1 MNPSNYIFLNKN
13 ESPFDFD
20 LEFKKKV
27 ANKIISKS
35 WNRYPKTED
44 IKKKISEK
52 INVSHEN
59 IILTSGS
66 MEAIDIYFYLLLSN
80 KNKYIQLEESYYR
93 YRELST
99 FLNKEVIHC
108 NEDYD
113 SLYKIL
119 NNSEIPLL
127 LCNPNNPTG
136 KKLEKKQIYELASIT
151 KSFIFI
157 DSTYSNFF
165 ERDNIF
171 DKKNIIQS
179 FSFSK
184 IFSGAG
190 IRAGIIIA
198 DKEIV
203 SKITKIK
210 NPFTLNHF
218 SLSFLDEI
226 TNPDQWEKCYR
237 NIKAIE
243 FNKDYL
249 IHNIKNKNI
258 SITNT
263 FTIFIIL
270 REKNNNIN
278 KLNDHLIKNNVI
290 AKIIILD
297 ENDVIRLTVG
307 KKIEIEHCI
316 KVLNQY

>member
-1 MNPSNYIFLNKN
+1 MNPANYMFLNKN

-20 LEFKKKV
+20 LKFKKKV
-27 ANKIISKS
+27 SNKVITKN
-35 WNRYPKTED
+35 WNRYPKIED

-52 INVSHEN
+52 ININHEN

-66 MEAIDIYFYLLLSN
+66 MEAIDIFFYLLLSN
-80 KNKYIQLEESYYR
+80 KKKYIQLKESYYR
-93 YRELST
+93 YRELSS
-99 FLNKEVIHC
+99 FLEKEVIYC

-113 SLYKIL
+113 SLYKTL
-119 NNSEIPLL
+119 NNSEVPLL

-136 KKLEKKQIYELASIT
+136 KKLEKKQINKLASIT

-165 ERDNIF
+165 EKENIF
-171 DKKNIIQS
+171 NKKNIIQS

-198 DKEIV
+198 NKEIV

-226 TNPDQWEKCYR
+226 TNLDQWEKSYK
-237 NIKAIE
+237 NIKTIE
-243 FNKDYL
+243 FNKNYL
-249 IHNIKNKNI
+249 IHNIKNTKI
-258 SITNT
+258 SVTNT
-263 FTIFIIL
+263 FTNFIIL

-278 KLNDHLIKNNVI
+278 KLNKHLIKNNVI

-297 ENDVIRLTVG
+297 ENRVIRLTVG
-307 KKIEIEHCI
+307 KRIEIEQCI
-316 KVLNQY
+316 KILNQY